1 MIYLELA
8 LTFLRIGLFSF
19 GGGVAM
25 IPMFLT
31 EIEKHD
37 WMTQSEFMNIVA
49 VSEMTPGPIAI
60 NMATYVGSHVA
71 GWPGAVVSTV
81 ALSTP
86 SILVILAL
94 ATLLTRLKSNPWKE
108 AVIFGVKSA
117 AMALIFYAGWLIL
130 SNTVHQSDSTVQTVK
145 GMILVAICFLFRI
158 YLPRVQP
165 AFLIIASAIVGVFL
179 F

>member
-1 MIYLELA
+1 MIYLDLF

-31 EIEKHD
+31 EVRIHH
-37 WMTQSEFMNIVA
+37 WMTQTEFMNVVA

-71 GWPGAVVSTV
+71 GWPGAVVCTL
-81 ALSTP
+81 ALSIP

-94 ATLLTRLKSNPWKE
+94 TTVIFRVRSNPWKN
-108 AVIFGVKSA
+108 ALVFGIKSS

-130 SNTVHQSDSTVQTVK
+130 SDTLHCSTDSQVIKGLGIVVTCLLARRYKPKVHPV
-145 GMILVAICFLFRI
+145 MLILV
-158 YLPRVQP
+158 
-165 AFLIIASAIVGVFL
+165 SAVAGIFI